1 MTYNVEGL
9 PEPARFNRSAKLAEI
24 RKRIN
29 EMMATKSAPDILVVQ
44 EMFSDDAIA
53 KLKAL
58 AYPNF
63 IYGPTKAD
71 VGGAAMSAVRL
82 AGLSPPPVKLQ
93 PSGVAIFSRYP
104 INFRRKRAFGLLTCA
119 GIDCLANK
127 GGLLAQISIPG
138 VPVPLYVAT
147 THMNAQDVSKAP
159 ERMHLAAHQQ
169 QTRELAAL
177 LETSDATGPLIIA
190 GDFNM
195 RSAPKRYQTFKRLIP
210 YPTAH
215 HYCQRHRDQCRSQI
229 PLDQPDPWLTTQDLQ
244 FFRDGSAVGIQPE
257 ALELRFRT
265 DVARESLSDHS
276 AQLVRWRLRWPMLM
290 TPMPGSC
297 DYQPSLLD
305 RLIPKTGI

>member
-9 PEPARFNRSAKLAEI
+9 PEPARFNRGANLAEI

-29 EMMATKSAPDILVVQ
+29 ELMAQNRAPDILVVQ

-71 VGGAAMSAVRL
+71 VGGSAMAAVRL
-82 AGLSPPPVKLQ
+82 AGLNPPPAKLQ
-93 PSGVAIFSRYP
+93 PSGVAIFSRFP
-104 INFRRKRAFGLLTCA
+104 IKFRRKRAFGLFNCA

-138 VPVPLYVAT
+138 VPVPLYIAT
-147 THMNAQDVSKAP
+147 THMNAQDVSKVP
-159 ERMHLAAHQQ
+159 EAMHLAAHRR
-169 QTRELAAL
+169 QTIELAAL
-177 LETSDATGPLIIA
+177 LKQSDANGPLIVA

-195 RSAPKRYQTFKRLIP
+195 RRAPKRYHSFRRLIP
-210 YPTAH
+210 YPTAL
-215 HYCQRHRDQCRSQI
+215 HYCQRHRDTCMSQI
-229 PLDQPDPWLTTQDLQ
+229 PLDQPEPWLTTQDLQ
-244 FFRDGSAVGIQPE
+244 FFRDGAAASLRPE
-257 ALELRFRT
+257 KLELKFRT
-265 DVARESLSDHS
+265 DVARERLSDHS

-290 TPMPGSC
+290 APTPGSC
-297 DYQPSLLD
+297 DYQPPLLD
-305 RLIPKTGI
+305 RLFSKTGV